1 MEKTALKDMM
11 FGGILELSRNSRY
24 YYHSGVGSSYS
35 HWTEQGKEA
44 LLEYMETMTYKIKE
58 CEEAELHKKAK
69 DQTMAALKGEK
80 V

>member
-1 MEKTALKDMM
+1 
-11 FGGILELSRNSRY
+11 
-24 YYHSGVGSSYS
+24 
-35 HWTEQGKEA
+35 
-44 LLEYMETMTYKIKE
+44 MTYKIKE